1 MKNNLECVALE
12 KSSKESVSRQRD
24 ESIIFSR
31 DGNYDRVDIE
41 KDLLSLI

>member
-1 MKNNLECVALE
+1 MGSVALE

-31 DGNYDRVDIE
+31 GENYDKVDTE
-41 KDLLSLI
+41 KDLLGLI

>member
-24 ESIIFSR
+24 DSIIFSR
-31 DGNYDRVDIE
+31 DENYDWVDLE
-41 KDLLSLI
+41 KELLSLI